1 MQSAQGARGI
11 SMSDM
16 AELVKRKQKL
26 NLAIVYTDP
35 EAFLA
40 NITGWL
46 EITTFITAVR
56 AGEAVAPA
64 DGSTPALDAQQLKT
78 GAVANVAGDALFA
91 FCMTAALKGDKPA
104 VDKVEAGMVEM
115 FGKDYPGATAMWS
128 FNSAIDS
135 PISLEDFVG
144 QAAQKMLAGEVPPP
158 PMRAKENWNAGLRF
172 FEKARKSNFVQEIM
186 YPLARWHRERWTETL
201 DKHISFL
208 AHIEDNVIVL
218 REVLEE
224 KRNDE
229 PFVANILLRMS
240 DGVEMDLQEDM
251 QGFLRSLARRV

>member
-1 MQSAQGARGI
+1 
-11 SMSDM
+11 MSDM